1 MTTQQQID
9 DFYRHQAGGMQNAV
23 PSWQSP
29 PVTTPAPPPG
39 LPWGY
44 VCGWVV
50 TGLILFSGV
59 WWLVEKAIRP

>member
-1 MTTQQQID
+1 M
-9 DFYRHQAGGMQNAV
+9 
-23 PSWQSP
+23 SP
-29 PVTTPAPPPG
+29 YIHPLEQYEQDLRETPAPPPG

-44 VCGWVV
+44 VLGWVV